1 MQDKY
6 KYLKDTSKLPLELQ
20 LIEGKSAQFIKIKAH
35 YFALYQ
41 DLRFIE
47 DNYNL
52 LHKWGLMLNPPH
64 RNDLS
69 DIEIKVMLKSCAYSI
84 VQAVCRILEKPNQRN
99 MQQTNCL
106 YTRIQQDIRCE
117 KTKQK
122 CLTLHKELV
131 NESWYKT
138 LKTFRDK
145 RISHQEGYW
154 DTYSAE
160 LIGELL
166 SNDPQKLIVKIKTLL
181 EFCASTGL
189 NGGVL
194 KYISRNQ

>member
-1 MQDKY
+1 MQDNY
-6 KYLKDTSKLPLELQ
+6 QYLKDTSKPPFELQ
-20 LIEGKSAQFIKIKAH
+20 VIAGKHAEFNIF
-35 YFALYQ
+35 YYALYQ
-41 DLRFIE
+41 DLRIIE

-52 LHKWGLMLNPPH
+52 LHKLDLMLKDSHKNF
-64 RNDLS
+64 LS
-69 DIEIKVMLKSCAYSI
+69 SLEIKIALKSCADSI
-84 VQAVCRILEKPNQRN
+84 VQSVCRILEKPNQRN
-99 MQQTNCL
+99 MKQTNCL

-166 SNDPQKLIVKIKTLL
+166 SNDPQNLIVKIKGLL

-189 NGGVL
+189 NGGIL

>member
-1 MQDKY
+1 MQDRY
-6 KYLKDTSKLPLELQ
+6 KYLKDTSKSPLEIQ
-20 LIEGKSAQFIKIKAH
+20 VAEGKSAEFNVH

-41 DLRFIE
+41 DLRIIE

-52 LHKWGLMLNPPH
+52 LHKLDLMLKDSPH
-64 RNDLS
+64 KKFLS
-69 DIEIKVMLKSCAYSI
+69 SIEIKIALKSCADSI

-99 MQQTNCL
+99 MKQTNCL

-117 KTKQK
+117 ITKQK

-166 SNDPQKLIVKIKTLL
+166 LNDPQNLIVKIKEPL

-189 NGGVL
+189 NGGIL

>member
-6 KYLKDTSKLPLELQ
+6 KYLKDTSKSPLEPQ
-20 LIEGKSAQFIKIKAH
+20 LIEGKSAQFNVH
-35 YFALYQ
+35 YLAIYQ
-41 DLRFIE
+41 DLRIIE

-52 LHKWGLMLNPPH
+52 LHKLDLMLKDSHKKFLN
-64 RNDLS
+64 RT
-69 DIEIKVMLKSCAYSI
+69 EIKIALKSCADSI
-84 VQAVCRILEKPNQRN
+84 VQSVCRILEKPNQRN
-99 MQQTNCL
+99 MKQTNCL
-106 YTRIQQDIRCE
+106 YTRIQQDIKCE

-131 NESWYKT
+131 SESWYKA

-166 SNDPQKLIVKIKTLL
+166 SNDPQNLIMKIKPLL

-194 KYISRNQ
+194 KYVSRNQ

>member
-6 KYLKDTSKLPLELQ
+6 KYLKDTSKLPLEVQ
-20 LIEGKSAQFIKIKAH
+20 CIEGKSGKFNVH
-35 YFALYQ
+35 YLGIYQ
-41 DLRFIE
+41 DLRIIE

-52 LHKWGLMLNPPH
+52 LYKLDLMLKGSH
-64 RNDLS
+64 KKFLS
-69 DIEIKVMLKSCAYSI
+69 SIEIKIALKSCADSI
-84 VQAVCRILEKPNQRN
+84 VQSVCRILEKPNQRN
-99 MQQTNCL
+99 MKQTNCL

-122 CLTLHKELV
+122 CLALHRELV
-131 NESWYKT
+131 NESWYKA
-138 LKTFRDK
+138 LKIFRDK

-166 SNDPQKLIVKIKTLL
+166 SNDPQKLIVKIKRLL

-189 NGGVL
+189 NGGIL